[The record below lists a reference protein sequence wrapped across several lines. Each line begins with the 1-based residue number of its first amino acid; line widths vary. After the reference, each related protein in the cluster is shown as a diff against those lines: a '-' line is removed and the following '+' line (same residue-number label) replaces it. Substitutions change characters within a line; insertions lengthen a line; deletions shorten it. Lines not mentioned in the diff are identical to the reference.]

1 MVRWPLEST
10 DAAGELGR
18 LSAML
23 GSPEPANS
31 LNSAKPE
38 NLYEAER
45 ALLDGHRVIPL
56 VYLPEVYGIAP
67 RVHNWENAQKNG
79 GLALHL
85 ENVWVDP

>member
-1 MVRWPLEST
+1 MVRWPLQST
-10 DAAGELGR
+10 DAGAELSR
-18 LSAML
+18 LAAQL
-23 GSPEPANS
+23 GATERGNS

-56 VYLPEVYGIAP
+56 VYLPEVYGIGP
-67 RVHNWENAQKNG
+67 RVHNWERAQKNG
-79 GLALHL
+79 GLAMHL